1 VCPCPGAWK
10 RGWEW
15 RRAPGVEV
23 AWLEGIESG
32 WRCAEVAFLAV
43 ASGFYPCPCRMS
55 CGPVDSTWMW
65 EERGMWL
72 AAEAAS
78 GVRERW
84 VAPIDPVKGE
94 WELAG
99 VGC

>member
-1 VCPCPGAWK
+1 
-10 RGWEW
+10 
-15 RRAPGVEV
+15 
-23 AWLEGIESG
+23 
-32 WRCAEVAFLAV
+32 
-43 ASGFYPCPCRMS
+43 
-55 CGPVDSTWMW
+55 
-65 EERGMWL
+65 MWL